1 MPAALKDA
9 HVSDLRAGIAR
20 KGLPEDVE
28 EKEDERPEGN
38 VSGNIAANLHLLFDS
53 EAIFHTPSVSAAM
66 VAQTRA
72 DRSVA

>member
-1 MPAALKDA
+1 
-9 HVSDLRAGIAR
+9 
-20 KGLPEDVE
+20 
-28 EKEDERPEGN
+28 

-53 EAIFHTPSVSAAM
+53 EAVFHTPSVSAAM